1 MLSSNLCNLVVLE
14 KAIGFNMTKQA
25 ITHKTLDKH
34 IYSSDMSKHT
44 HSIDPKEKK
53 EILDKSFN
61 CSNSLTE
68 NFEIQIVTKNN
79 KLCYTLKS
87 FHQVALSR
95 NLTSNIRLSLKKT
108 KSRNQISRQLIQ
120 HLKEGTSYRIYRLDI
135 KSFFESISI
144 ETIKKALT
152 HKIISNQTKILIEKI
167 INDVHRVDGVGLPR
181 GLEFSPSIAE
191 LILQDFDNQ
200 IRNEHDIF
208 FYSRYVDD
216 IIIIS
221 SGIENRKNFLRLIK
235 SFLPDE
241 LAFNYNKQKIIDVS
255 KRHYNLSEVAIFE
268 YLGYEYKV
276 IDSKIEGRTTD
287 NKKNICK
294 SMFREVSISLSQSKI
309 KKIKTRVYRAIY
321 SYLHTGDY
329 RLLEDRLAFLTS
341 NRLMKHK
348 KTSKVFATGIYY
360 SNVNIDSSSES
371 LKELDTYLRRLILKT
386 FITSIVANGYT
397 LSSSQK
403 RLLLN
408 YSFEKGFLNNNYKR
422 FSPER
427 LRFIKDAWRY

>member
-1 MLSSNLCNLVVLE
+1 MLYLNLCNLVFL
-14 KAIGFNMTKQA
+14 KKYIRFNMTKQA

-34 IYSSDMSKHT
+34 IYSSDMSEHT
-44 HSIDPKEKK
+44 NSINLREKK

-61 CSNSLTE
+61 CSNLLNE
-68 NFEIQIVTKNN
+68 YFEVQIVIKNH
-79 KLCYTLKS
+79 KSCYTLKH
-87 FHQVALSR
+87 FHQVALAR
-95 NLTSNIRLSLKKT
+95 NLTSNIRLVLKKT
-108 KSRNQISRQLIQ
+108 KSRNEISRQLVQ

-135 KSFFESISI
+135 KSFFESIDI
-144 ETIKKALT
+144 KTIKRTLS
-152 HKIISNQTKILIEKI
+152 HQNISNQTKILIEKI
-167 INDVHRVDGVGLPR
+167 IDDVHRAQAIGLPR
-181 GLEFSPSIAE
+181 GLEFSPSLAE
-191 LILQDFDNQ
+191 LILQEFDIKVRAQN
-200 IRNEHDIF
+200 DIF

-221 SGIENRKNFLRLIK
+221 SGVENRKKFLRLIK

-241 LAFNYNKQKIIDVS
+241 LTFNYNKQKVIDVP
-255 KRHYNLSEVAIFE
+255 KRHYNLSEVAVFE

-276 IDSKIEGRTTD
+276 IDSKIEGKT
-287 NKKNICK
+287 KKNMCK
-294 SMFREVSISLSQSKI
+294 SKFREVTVSLSQLKI

-321 SYLHTGDY
+321 CYLQTGDY

-341 NRLMKHK
+341 NRLMRDK
-348 KTSKVFATGIYY
+348 KTSKVFATGLYY
-360 SNVNIDSSSES
+360 SNVNIDSTSES
-371 LKELDTYLRRLILKT
+371 LKELDTYLRRLILET
-386 FITSIVANGYT
+386 SMISIVANDYN

-408 YSFEKGFLNNNYKR
+408 YSFEKGFVNNNYKR

>member
-1 MLSSNLCNLVVLE
+1 
-14 KAIGFNMTKQA
+14 MTKQA

-34 IYSSDMSKHT
+34 IYSSDMSEHT
-44 HSIDPKEKK
+44 NSINLREKK

-68 NFEIQIVTKNN
+68 DFEIQTVIKNH
-79 KLCYTLKS
+79 KSCYTLKH
-87 FHQVALSR
+87 FHQVTLAR
-95 NLTSNIRLSLKKT
+95 NLTSNIRLMLKKT
-108 KSRNQISRQLIQ
+108 KSRNEISRQLVQ

-135 KSFFESISI
+135 KSFFESIDI
-144 ETIKKALT
+144 KTIKQILT
-152 HKIISNQTKILIEKI
+152 HQNISNQTKILIEKI
-167 INDVHRVDGVGLPR
+167 IDDVHRIQATGLPR
-181 GLEFSPSIAE
+181 GLEFSPSLAE
-191 LILQDFDNQ
+191 LILQEFDSKVRAQN
-200 IRNEHDIF
+200 DIF

-221 SGIENRKNFLRLIK
+221 SGVENRKNFLRLIK

-241 LAFNYNKQKIIDVS
+241 LAFNYNKQKVIDVS
-255 KRHYNLSEVAIFE
+255 KRHYNLSEVAVFE

-276 IDSKIEGRTTD
+276 IDSKVEGRTTD
-287 NKKNICK
+287 NRKNIRK
-294 SMFREVSISLSQSKI
+294 SKFREVSVSLSQSKI
-309 KKIKTRVYRAIY
+309 KKIKTRVYRAVY
-321 SYLHTGDY
+321 SYIHTGDY

-341 NRLMKHK
+341 NRLMKDK
-348 KTSKVFATGIYY
+348 KTGKVFATGIYY
-360 SNVNIDSSSES
+360 SNVQIDTNSRS

-386 FITSIVANGYT
+386 PITSIVVNGYT
-397 LSSSQK
+397 LSGSQK